1 MRKSFGWLDDSYT
14 ERSMFLSPTG
24 FPSGLDGEESTCNV
38 ENLGLNPELG
48 RSTGG
53 EHGNPLQYSRME
65 NHMDKGAWRAT
76 VHRVAKSQT

>member
-65 NHMDKGAWRAT
+65 NPDGQRLLAG
-76 VHRVAKSQT
+76 